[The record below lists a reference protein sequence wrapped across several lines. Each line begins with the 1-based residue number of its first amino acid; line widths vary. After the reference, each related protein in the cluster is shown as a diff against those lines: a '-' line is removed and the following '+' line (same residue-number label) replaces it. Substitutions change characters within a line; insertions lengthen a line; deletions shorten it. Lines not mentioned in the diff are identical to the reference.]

1 MSSEP
6 TISLGKVGILDGLE
20 SNELDHFGV
29 LDLEVG
35 CRTCLDHST
44 EGSWAKV
51 CFQPLG
57 KEVGEEN
64 ESDP

>member
-1 MSSEP
+1 MTCPRRVENCQLDQEGFVVSSES

-35 CRTCLDHST
+35 CRTC
-44 EGSWAKV
+44 
-51 CFQPLG
+51 FQ
-57 KEVGEEN
+57 
-64 ESDP
+64 